1 MIKQILFIKRN
12 RVRKKAILYK
22 QLFLLTFDFTSLFY
36 SLLVIGYFLFAI
48 IVEGNVNEQLT
59 EIMTRLET
67 FSMGYFWKIA
77 TVIPVIYVV
86 QSFKHPGIHFSTSE
100 FLLTLLPHTTQQVW
114 NVLVCER
121 WLKAFVKYLFGGVI
135 LFLFS
140 PISLSV
146 IVLYIFLLFGVNVL
160 MTIPQWKIF
169 QMHIIYKITILIG
182 IILFNMIVLF
192 FQSPIISAS
201 LIVFIII
208 VNIIYYKQITTNIDW
223 KKVTAASD
231 YLLWNMTLISRATKV
246 KFKKER
252 QYSVWQRLSFW
263 KKPFPYVKES
273 AYHRLWHLY
282 FEKNV
287 SHILQLVFWLFVLL
301 FVLIFIKN
309 MLFLI
314 ALALTIH
321 IFTTYSS
328 TLFNNRL
335 QVDIVQILPWDL
347 LAFKRT
353 FIKWIFGISV
363 LFLIPLFVY
372 IYIHFSIWGLVQ
384 ILVVVVTFIT
394 MLHIKLQ
401 KSIEKWE
408 KINTSYEVLSIF
420 CYGLLLLL
428 VFSDPYPYVLIVAC
442 FIMGIIPFFTKKNR
456 LNW

>member
-1 MIKQILFIKRN
+1 
-12 RVRKKAILYK
+12 
-22 QLFLLTFDFTSLFY
+22 
-36 SLLVIGYFLFAI
+36 
-48 IVEGNVNEQLT
+48 
-59 EIMTRLET
+59 
-67 FSMGYFWKIA
+67 
-77 TVIPVIYVV
+77 
-86 QSFKHPGIHFSTSE
+86 
-100 FLLTLLPHTTQQVW
+100 QQVW

-231 YLLWNMTLISRATKV
+231 YLLWNMTLISRATKM

-301 FVLIFIKN
+301 LVLIFIKN

-335 QVDIVQILPWDL
+335 QVDIVQVLPWDL

-394 MLHIKLQ
+394 MLQIKLQ

-408 KINTSYEVLSIF
+408 KINTSYEVLSI
-420 CYGLLLLL
+420 
-428 VFSDPYPYVLIVAC
+428 
-442 FIMGIIPFFTKKNR
+442 
-456 LNW
+456 

>member
-67 FSMGYFWKIA
+67 FSMGYFWIIA
-77 TVIPVIYVV
+77 SVIPIIYVV

-223 KKVTAASD
+223 KKVTVASD
-231 YLLWNMTLISRATKV
+231 YLLWNMALISRATKM

-335 QVDIVQILPWDL
+335 QVDIVQVLPWDL